1 MLCKNEISAI
11 VASVLIVLVS
21 AGSVI
26 AACSDDQTIMR
37 LYSLSNSHGA
47 VWNDEHGHN
56 VQICYDEIF
65 GMSFSGEAHPV
76 CDSSNTILWLSDL
89 YNSHASMAADAI
101 YDVPICYGDINCTVR
116 NISCIENEKIV
127 VKLHSEI
134 NTHLAAPN
142 YESSGTYEKILCCKQ
157 NAVSMA
163 NWTNLNGEIIH
174 SANMSDTI
182 RLVLTKSGLQA
193 NTPVVFEIY
202 EHDQGFFNGED
213 YIGNVSGIVDENGN
227 VVAYW
232 KILRGNLSTTP
243 HDYNELYFNVLGYQ
257 SDYLSVSELEEDDPM
272 NLIIISPICGSDYNK
287 SSVVGIE
294 INATDSDDII
304 TGNVTIGMNITPF
317 SNGYL
322 AFDYAFNDAGNLQ
335 VVVIGTNTR
344 GYMRRL
350 ISSIMIVDT
359 TKDGS
364 YVAACIDRPSDF
376 SDIGSGSV
384 KFEAI
389 GSKGLRYSPS
399 TDRQYISTNA
409 LNFYWL
415 FSDGRTNPNVDGENS
430 LSYDFWKTFQDA
442 GQNWATL
449 EVEMK

>member
-1 MLCKNEISAI
+1 
-11 VASVLIVLVS
+11 
-21 AGSVI
+21 
-26 AACSDDQTIMR
+26 
-37 LYSLSNSHGA
+37 
-47 VWNDEHGHN
+47 
-56 VQICYDEIF
+56 
-65 GMSFSGEAHPV
+65 
-76 CDSSNTILWLSDL
+76 
-89 YNSHASMAADAI
+89 
-101 YDVPICYGDINCTVR
+101 
-116 NISCIENEKIV
+116 
-127 VKLHSEI
+127 
-134 NTHLAAPN
+134 
-142 YESSGTYEKILCCKQ
+142 
-157 NAVSMA
+157 
-163 NWTNLNGEIIH
+163 
-174 SANMSDTI
+174 
-182 RLVLTKSGLQA
+182 
-193 NTPVVFEIY
+193 
-202 EHDQGFFNGED
+202 
-213 YIGNVSGIVDENGN
+213 
-227 VVAYW
+227 
-232 KILRGNLSTTP
+232 
-243 HDYNELYFNVLGYQ
+243 
-257 SDYLSVSELEEDDPM
+257 LSVSELEEDDPM